1 MYVCICNAI
10 RETEIQ
16 SVIAKGVRD
25 VDDVYKA
32 LGVEPQCGTCRS
44 FISELLTPV
53 PAKSES
59 EIAA

>member
-16 SVIAKGVRD
+16 SVIADGVRN

-44 FISELLTPV
+44 YICELLTVV
-53 PAKSES
+53 PSKSES